1 MEVVSNSKNAAVK
14 KTETPPSF
22 TIFVKD
28 NIVHGV
34 ISHNGQAMTY
44 NVVDYDLLKAQGTT
58 ALQEFEKQ
66 GDVAFIQDPCEI
78 VPIEDLIKHL

>member
-1 MEVVSNSKNAAVK
+1 MKKVK
-14 KTETPPSF
+14 VQPSF

-34 ISHNGQAMTY
+34 ISHNGQSMTY

-66 GDVAFIQDPCEI
+66 GDVAFYQDPCDV
-78 VPIEDLIKHL
+78 VPLEDLIKHL